1 MKDDDSNCGSSRERL
16 ARHLVYFA
24 AERTLMA
31 WIRAAL
37 GLMALGFVIDRFGL
51 VLRQFLPGSPA
62 ALGSPSF
69 SFWAGALLVTS
80 GALMATVGGIRYLR
94 YTIRYHR
101 DCDTDPGKGLEPAL
115 FFIVLV
121 AIAGVVIVAYLL
133 ETVG

>member
-1 MKDDDSNCGSSRERL
+1 MKNDDSCGSNRERL

-51 VLRQFLPGSPA
+51 VLRQILPGTPSA
-62 ALGSPSF
+62 AFGSPSF
-69 SFWAGALLVTS
+69 SFWAGALLVTA
-80 GALMATVGGIRYLR
+80 GALMAAVGGVRYMR

-101 DCDTDPGKGLEPAL
+101 DCDTDPGYGLEPAL
-115 FFIVLV
+115 FFVALV
-121 AIAGVVIVAYLL
+121 ALAGVIIVAYLV
-133 ETVG
+133 EAVR

>member
-1 MKDDDSNCGSSRERL
+1 MSEDSSCGSNRERL

-37 GLMALGFVIDRFGL
+37 GFMALGFVIDRFGL
-51 VLRQFLPGSPA
+51 VLRQFLPGVPKA
-62 ALGSPSF
+62 VLGSPSF

-80 GALMATVGGIRYLR
+80 GALMAAVGGVRYLR

-101 DCDTDPGKGLEPAL
+101 DCDTDPGNGLVPAII
-115 FFIVLV
+115 FIALV
-121 AIAGVVIVAYLL
+121 AIAGVAIVAYLL
-133 ETVG
+133 EAVG